1 MTSSWFSVGA
11 LTELATQVES
21 AASSAVTD
29 LATAATEVASAAS
42 DAVAGAAPGGGA
54 EEILR
59 RLALNTDAMVAERE
73 RLGEEDGRRRR
84 AAEEMGRL
92 LPWETDDETRT
103 ILSEECRTR
112 VLALAR
118 DPDTFT
124 TPLPL
129 PGHGHGH
136 AEVAAAAAAAEGEG
150 EEEEEGAAAPP
161 AQAPS
166 GGAFLD
172 PLPPLLEE
180 FDLDAHV
187 GLIGRMLELDPALV
201 DAHANLSG
209 AGVRERIFWRNYFC
223 HCALARDGCGLS
235 VDEIWGDERRRGTG
249 SGGAGAGAGTGTAPG
264 VAEAEAAAA
273 AAHPAA
279 APPPPGT
286 EEETV
291 TFDHPDQ
298 AGGASTRTPA
308 PRSSGSSHL
317 SFELVPPPAGGG
329 GGGGGG
335 GDDDDD
341 LDDLEAEI
349 ARELAED

>member
-129 PGHGHGH
+129 PGHGH
-136 AEVAAAAAAAEGEG
+136 AEVAAAAAAAEG
-150 EEEEEGAAAPP
+150 EEEGAAAPP

-249 SGGAGAGAGTGTAPG
+249 SGGAGAGDGTGAAPG

-279 APPPPGT
+279 APPPPGP

-335 GDDDDD
+335 NDDD